1 MRITTTIRL
10 FPILFLLL
18 SSITFGSNNDGHAR
32 TKILDLSLPKR
43 VYICKGPESYRYHSR
58 SNCRG
63 LNNCTTEV
71 YPVTIAHAKRI
82 NRTACKI
89 CL

>member
-10 FPILFLLL
+10 FPILFLFL
-18 SSITFGSNNDGHAR
+18 SSITFGSPHPNFVK
-32 TKILDLSLPKR
+32 TKNKEISLPKR
-43 VYICKGPESYRYHSR
+43 VYICKGPDSYRYHSR

-71 YPVTIAHAKRI
+71 YPVLVAHAKRI
-82 NRTACKI
+82 NRTACRI